1 MLLRGTFQCCSSLDV
16 GLWPICRCI
25 GCYFSLLFPFIFF
38 WWLYILRDKSQ
49 GVGEGTFLTGESALQ
64 LILKVGTISSLTFCM
79 WPPCLQAS
87 NHTHTHTHTYQI
99 LLMFPV
105 PLTSLSFRLEKA
117 LLFKGPV
124 IAWNLPGASRL
135 LALFSKRLIS
145 NLNYSCKVFLEIP
158 RWDIRGKGHK
168 DWNSADP
175 NDILCEILNF

>member
-1 MLLRGTFQCCSSLDV
+1 MYKLLFLSVGDCTSYVTKVKVSARGLSLLENLLCSS
-16 GLWPICRCI
+16 
-25 GCYFSLLFPFIFF
+25 F
-38 WWLYILRDKSQ
+38 WILAQLVVLHFARDPRVSKPA
-49 GVGEGTFLTGESALQ
+49 TT
-64 LILKVGTISSLTFCM
+64 
-79 WPPCLQAS
+79 
-87 NHTHTHTHTYQI
+87 HTHTHTHQI

-105 PLTSLSFRLEKA
+105 PLTSLSFSLEKA
-117 LLFKGPV
+117 LIFKGPV

-175 NDILCEILNF
+175 NDILCEMLNFYYLFICFVLHQVLVVARELFLAALRFL